1 MSDRTVLVVEDF
13 DDTRA
18 MMRLLLEMKGCHVLE
33 AVNGKEAVEAASA
46 HCSEIDLI
54 LMDLRMPV
62 MTGVEAT
69 RLIHEQAKTCRVPIV
84 AMSAHCEG
92 NWRDEALAAGALEC
106 FGKPIEFGLLDEI
119 LCRYAA

>member
-1 MSDRTVLVVEDF
+1 MPDKTVLVVEDF

-18 MMRLLLEMKGCHVLE
+18 FIRMLLEMKGCHVLE
-33 AVNGKEAVEAASA
+33 AVNGREAVEAASA

-69 RLIHEQAKTCRVPIV
+69 RRIREQSESCRVPIV

-92 NWRDEALAAGALEC
+92 HWREEALAAGAAGC
-106 FGKPIEFGLLDEI
+106 FGKPIDPRLLDEI
-119 LCRYAA
+119 IARYAA

>member
-1 MSDRTVLVVEDF
+1 MPDRTVLVVEDF

-18 MMRLLLEMKGCHVLE
+18 FIRTLLEMKGCRVLE
-33 AVNGKEAVEAASA
+33 AVNGREAVEAAAS
-46 HCSEIDLI
+46 HCSEINLI

-69 RLIHEQAKTCRVPIV
+69 RLIREQSETCRVPVV

-92 NWRDEALAAGALEC
+92 RWREEALAAGAVDC
-106 FGKPIEFGLLDEI
+106 FGKPIDFSLLDEI
-119 LCRYAA
+119 LRRFAA

>member
-18 MMRLLLEMKGCHVLE
+18 FIRMLLEMKGCHVLE
-33 AVNGKEAVEAASA
+33 AVNGREAVEAATA

-69 RLIHEQAKTCRVPIV
+69 RRIRDQSETCRVPVV

-92 NWRDEALAAGALEC
+92 DWREEALAAGAVEC
-106 FGKPIEFGLLDEI
+106 FSKPIEFTLLEEV
-119 LCRYAA
+119 LQRYAA

>member
-1 MSDRTVLVVEDF
+1 MPDLTVLVVEDF

-18 MMRLLLEMKGCHVLE
+18 MIRMLLEMKGCHVLE
-33 AVNGKEAVEAASA
+33 AVNGQEAVEAASA
-46 HCSEIDLI
+46 HCAEIDLI

-69 RLIHEQAKTCRVPIV
+69 RRIREQSETCRMPIV

-92 NWRDEALAAGALEC
+92 NWLDEAMAAGAVGC
-106 FGKPIEFGLLDEI
+106 FSKPIEFGLLDEI
-119 LCRYAA
+119 VSRYAA

>member
-1 MSDRTVLVVEDF
+1 MPDKTVLIVEDF

-18 MMRLLLEMKGCHVLE
+18 FIRMLLEMKGCHVLE
-33 AVNGKEAVEAASA
+33 AVNGKEAVEAAAA

-69 RLIHEQAKTCRVPIV
+69 RRIHDQAETCRVPIV

-92 NWRDEALAAGALEC
+92 RWRDEALAAGAIDC
-106 FGKPIEFGLLDEI
+106 FSKPIEFELLDE
-119 LCRYAA
+119 LLSRYAV

>member
-1 MSDRTVLVVEDF
+1 VSDRTVLVVEDF

-18 MMRLLLEMKGCHVLE
+18 FIRMLLEMKGCRVLE
-33 AVNGKEAVEAASA
+33 AVNGREAVEAAA
-46 HCSEIDLI
+46 GHCSEIDLI

-69 RLIHEQAKTCRVPIV
+69 RLIHGQAETCRVPIV

-92 NWRDEALAAGALEC
+92 SWRDEALAAGAADC
-106 FGKPIEFGLLDEI
+106 FGKPLDPGLLDEI
-119 LCRYAA
+119 IARYAA

>member
-1 MSDRTVLVVEDF
+1 VPDRTVLVVEDF

-18 MMRLLLEMKGCHVLE
+18 FIRMLLEMKGCHVLE
-33 AVNGKEAVEAASA
+33 AVNGREAVETASA
-46 HCSEIDLI
+46 HSSEIDLI

-69 RLIHEQAKTCRVPIV
+69 RHIRAQSESWRVPIV

-92 NWRDEALAAGALEC
+92 NWRDEALAAGAVDC
-106 FGKPIEFGLLDEI
+106 FSKPIEFGLLDEI
-119 LCRYAA
+119 LGRYAA

>member
-1 MSDRTVLVVEDF
+1 MPDRTVLVVEDF

-18 MMRLLLEMKGCHVLE
+18 FIRMLPEMKGCHVLE
-33 AVNGKEAVEAASA
+33 AVNGREAVKEATA

-69 RLIHEQAKTCRVPIV
+69 RLIHEQPQTCRVPIV

-92 NWRDEALAAGALEC
+92 NWREEAPAAGAADC
-106 FGKPIEFGLLDEI
+106 FSKPIEFALLDEI
-119 LCRYAA
+119 LGRYGA

>member
-1 MSDRTVLVVEDF
+1 VPDRTVLVVEDF

-18 MMRLLLEMKGCHVLE
+18 FIRMLLEMKGCHVLE
-33 AVNGKEAVEAASA
+33 AVNGREAVEAATA

-69 RLIHEQAKTCRVPIV
+69 RRIREQSETCRVPVI

-92 NWRDEALAAGALEC
+92 NWREEALAAGAVEC
-106 FGKPIEFGLLDEI
+106 FGKPIEFSLLEEI
-119 LCRYAA
+119 LQRYAA

>member
-1 MSDRTVLVVEDF
+1 MPDRTVLVVEDF

-18 MMRLLLEMKGCHVLE
+18 MIRLLLELKGCRVFE
-33 AVNGKEAVEAASA
+33 AVNGREAVEVASA
-46 HCSEIDLI
+46 HYSEIDLI

-69 RLIHEQAKTCRVPIV
+69 RLIHRQAETRRVPIV

-92 NWRDEALAAGALEC
+92 SWRDEALAAGAVDC
-106 FGKPIEFGLLDEI
+106 FSKPIEFGLLDEI
-119 LCRYAA
+119 VSRYAA

>member
-1 MSDRTVLVVEDF
+1 MPEKTVLVVEDF

-18 MMRLLLEMKGCHVLE
+18 FIRMLLEMKGCHVLE
-33 AVNGKEAVEAASA
+33 AVNGREAVEAASA

-69 RLIHEQAKTCRVPIV
+69 RHIREQSETCRVPIV

-92 NWRDEALAAGALEC
+92 SWRDEALAAGAVEC
-106 FGKPIEFGLLDEI
+106 FSKPIEFSLLDEI
-119 LCRYAA
+119 VRRYAA

>member
-18 MMRLLLEMKGCHVLE
+18 FIRMLLEMKGCNVLE
-33 AVNGKEAVEAASA
+33 AVNGREAVEAASR
-46 HCSEIDLI
+46 HSSEIDLI

-69 RLIHEQAKTCRVPIV
+69 RLIREQTETCRVPIV

-92 NWRDEALAAGALEC
+92 NWREEALAAGAVDC
-106 FGKPIEFGLLDEI
+106 FSKPIEFSLLEEI
-119 LCRYAA
+119 LQRYAA

>member
-1 MSDRTVLVVEDF
+1 MPDRTVLVVEDF

-18 MMRLLLEMKGCHVLE
+18 FIRMLLEMKGCRVLE
-33 AVNGKEAVEAASA
+33 AVNGREAVEAAAA

-69 RLIHEQAKTCRVPIV
+69 RRIREQSETCRVPVV

-92 NWRDEALAAGALEC
+92 SWKEDALAAGAVDC
-106 FGKPIEFGLLDEI
+106 FSKPIEFALLDDI
-119 LCRYAA
+119 LGRYAA

>member
-1 MSDRTVLVVEDF
+1 MPDMTVLVVEDF

-18 MMRLLLEMKGCHVLE
+18 FIRMLLEMKGCHVLE
-33 AVNGKEAVEAASA
+33 AVNGKEAVETAAS
-46 HCSEIDLI
+46 HCAEIDLI

-69 RLIHEQAKTCRVPIV
+69 RLIRGQSETCRVPVV

-92 NWRDEALAAGALEC
+92 NWKDEALAAGAVDC
-106 FGKPIEFGLLDEI
+106 FSKPIEFGHLDEI
-119 LCRYAA
+119 LERYAA

>member
-1 MSDRTVLVVEDF
+1 MPDRTVLVVEDF

-18 MMRLLLEMKGCHVLE
+18 FIRMLLEMNGCHVLE
-33 AVNGKEAVEAASA
+33 AVNGREAVETAAA

-69 RLIHEQAKTCRVPIV
+69 RRIREQSQTCRVPIV

-92 NWRDEALAAGALEC
+92 NWRDEALAAGAVDC
-106 FGKPIEFGLLDEI
+106 FSKPIELELLGEI
-119 LCRYAA
+119 VSRYAA